1 MSLHVLPVKWDGW
14 PILWDHWMPM
24 DGLLICGKRLGGPYR
39 CPGCGTKAMPRSI
52 TGKAIRILPDGRPSL
67 ISLVLYRCMTCGYTT
82 VSSLDAH
89 SPARWQHWVLD
100 EDDYSDAGSYDTKE
114 TRR

>member
-1 MSLHVLPVKWDGW
+1 MSRHTLPVKWDGW
-14 PILWDHWMPM
+14 PIVWGQWELG
-24 DGLLICGKRLGGPYR
+24 GLLICDKGDGIHRS
-39 CPGCGTKAMPRSI
+39 PGCRTRAMYQFI

-89 SPARWQHWVLD
+89 SPARWQDWVLD
-100 EDDYSDAGSYDTKE
+100 EDDYSDAGSYNTKE
-114 TRR
+114 SKR

>member
-1 MSLHVLPVKWDGW
+1 MSRHVLPVKWDGW
-14 PILWDHWMPM
+14 PIVWGQWEP
-24 DGLLICGKRLGGPYR
+24 DGLLVCGKRLGGPYW
-39 CPGCGTKAMPRSI
+39 CPGCRTRAMPRSI
-52 TGKAIRILPDGRPSL
+52 TGKAIRILPDGMPSL

-89 SPARWQHWVLD
+89 SPARWQDWVLD
-100 EDDYSDAGSYDTKE
+100 EGDYSDAGSYDRKE

>member
-1 MSLHVLPVKWDGW
+1 MSRHVLPVKWDGW
-14 PILWDHWMPM
+14 PIVWGQWELG
-24 DGLLICGKRLGGPYR
+24 GLLICDKGDGIYR
-39 CPGCGTKAMPRSI
+39 CHGCRTRAMYQFI

-89 SPARWQHWVLD
+89 SPARWQDWVLD
-100 EDDYSDAGSYDTKE
+100 ENDYSDTGNYNTKE